1 MSKAKAGAGMIANVN
16 ALSHYPANYESSP
29 ATIRSAGGPR
39 QALSQLAERLE
50 RRAAVFERAHDPRC
64 VFARAY
70 ARLNRRLADAVLNA
84 GFHDPEWVALL
95 SLRFAEYYLDALRD
109 RAAGNLTQG
118 AWASVFEASEHRQTS
133 LREELVL
140 GMTVHVVHDLALALC
155 DVGMT
160 TSTGGSRIR
169 DFNEL
174 NEVLGPAIED
184 IQLELVR
191 RYDPWLGAFDRLLES
206 YDDILTNQGL
216 RLARAAAWYNAE
228 RLLDPASQKAARAA
242 IERAPEITLYELMHP
257 PVGSLRSL
265 MRAGR
270 KLTNVTRRWPPP
282 RRIAPM

>member
-1 MSKAKAGAGMIANVN
+1 MSKAKAAGIIANVN
-16 ALSHYPANYESSP
+16 ARSQPPVTSDCSP
-29 ATIRSAGGPR
+29 AAIRAAGGPR

-50 RRAAVFERAHDPRC
+50 RRATVFERAHDPRC

-95 SLRFAEYYLDALRD
+95 SLRFAEYYLEALRD
-109 RAAGNLTQG
+109 RAAGNLTHG
-118 AWASVFEASEHRQTS
+118 AWASVFEASEHRKTS

-140 GMTVHVVHDLALALC
+140 GMTTHVVHDLALALC

-160 TSTGGSRIR
+160 SPGGGSHIR

-184 IQLELVR
+184 IQLELVH
-191 RYDPWLGAFDRLLES
+191 RYDPWLGALDHLLES

-242 IERAPEITLYELMHP
+242 MERAPEITVYELMHP
-257 PVGSLRSL
+257 PVASLRAVL
-265 MRAGR
+265 RMGR
-270 KLTNVTRRWPPP
+270 KLSKLTRRWPPA
-282 RRIAPM
+282 RRLVSL

>member
-1 MSKAKAGAGMIANVN
+1 MSKATASAGIVANVN
-16 ALSHYPANYESSP
+16 ARSPQQPASDILQ
-29 ATIRSAGGPR
+29 AAIRSAGGPR

-109 RAAGNLTQG
+109 RASGHLAHG
-118 AWASVFEASEHRQTS
+118 AWASVFEASEHRKTS

-140 GMTVHVVHDLALALC
+140 GMTTHVVHDLALALC

-160 TSTGGSRIR
+160 TPSGGSRIR
-169 DFNEL
+169 DYNEL

-184 IQLELVR
+184 IELELVR
-191 RYDPWLGAFDRLLES
+191 RYDPWLGVFDRLLES

-228 RLLDPASQKAARAA
+228 RLLDPASQTAARAA
-242 IERAPEITLYELMHP
+242 MERAPEITLYELMHP
-257 PVGSLRSL
+257 PLVSFRSL
-265 MRAGR
+265 LRAGR
-270 KLTNVTRRWPPP
+270 QLSKVTRRWPPA
-282 RRIAPM
+282 RRIHP